1 MLFRSSVSL
10 NCVNILVYSVPKMF
24 TQFNDTDHGPS
35 EILQV
40 TVECITCS
48 FPRLQPKWSLQDPSF
63 DDNAAVFTFKICTL
77 SRSNTVTQEKKA
89 GWWQEGFLFLLDGS
103 AKLHG

>member
-1 MLFRSSVSL
+1 
-10 NCVNILVYSVPKMF
+10 MF

-40 TVECITCS
+40 MVEHIICL
-48 FPRLQPKWSLQDPSF
+48 FLRLQHEQSLQDPSF
-63 DDNAAVFTFKICTL
+63 DDNVAVFTFKICTL